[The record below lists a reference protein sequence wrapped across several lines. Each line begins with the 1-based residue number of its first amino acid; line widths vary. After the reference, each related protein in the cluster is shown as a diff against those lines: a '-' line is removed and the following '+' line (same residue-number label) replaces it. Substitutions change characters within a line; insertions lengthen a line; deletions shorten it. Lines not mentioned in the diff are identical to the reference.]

1 MSDLSVLITGSS
13 SGFGYLT
20 AKTLIRNG
28 YTVFATMR
36 DITGTNANK
45 AEDLRSF
52 AQDKPGYL
60 VLLEMDVTDSKSVQN
75 AIHQALQEKGKIDV
89 VVNNAGFGVAGF
101 AEAVPIDQF
110 HRQFDVNVY
119 GIQRVNRAILPAMRQ
134 EGSGLL
140 IHISSTMGRI
150 VIPFAAPY
158 TASKYAVEGLTE
170 SYRYELAGTGVDVV
184 IVEPGGF
191 PTTFFTKMEAAGD
204 TSREESYGALNDV
217 PKKMWSGM
225 GQMLQSE
232 NAPNPQIVA
241 DAIMSLIETPTG
253 ERPFRTIVDP
263 MMGGKAPSAINRIS
277 EDVQRQLLESLNMGA
292 FLSVKKENG

>member
-36 DITGTNANK
+36 DINGKNAGRAEELRAFAGDNPGT
-45 AEDLRSF
+45 LF
-52 AQDKPGYL
+52 
-60 VLLEMDVTDSKSVQN
+60 LLEMDVTDDNSVEQ
-75 AIHQALQEKGKIDV
+75 AIHQALSEKGHIDV
-89 VVNNAGFGVAGF
+89 LVNNAGFGVAGF
-101 AEAVPIDQF
+101 AEAVTIDQF

-134 EGSGLL
+134 RGSGLL
-140 IHISSTMGRI
+140 IHVSSTMGRI
-150 VIPFAAPY
+150 VIPFAASY
-158 TASKYAVEGLTE
+158 TATKFAVEGLAE

-191 PTTFFTKMEAAGD
+191 PTDFFSKMETAGD
-204 TSREESYGALNDV
+204 TDREERYGALKDI

-225 GQMLQSE
+225 GEMLQSE
-232 NAPNPQIVA
+232 NAPDPQVVA
-241 DAIMSLIETPTG
+241 DAIMGLIETPPE

-263 MMGGKAPSAINRIS
+263 MMGGQAPSAINRVS
-277 EDVQRQLLESLNMGA
+277 EDIQRQLLESLNMGA
-292 FLSVKKENG
+292 FLSVKKFHE